1 MQSLHILEAFITE
14 RRAHPKEGSY
24 TNSLLASGTPKI
36 AQKVGEEAVEVVVAA
51 LGQGREEQLYEL
63 ADLFFHTMVLM
74 NQCGI
79 TLDDLNSEL
88 MRRHHPQEDT
98 P

>member
-1 MQSLHILEAFITE
+1 MQSLHILEELITE
-14 RRAHPKEGSY
+14 RRAQPKEGSY
-24 TNSLLASGTPKI
+24 TNSLLDAGTPKI

-51 LGQGREEQLYEL
+51 LGQGRNEQVYEL

-79 TLDDLNSEL
+79 TLDELDSEL
-88 MRRHHPQEDT
+88 MRRHQPREDN